1 MLSGRSYSVAE
12 LSRHTGFDRRTIV
25 YYIQQGLIERPG
37 RRGPN
42 TRYPAETL
50 ARLQFI
56 RGVKELQQRGEL
68 MNVTLADMRRAIL
81 AQDAAGLQ
89 GLLDRDLP
97 VAEVEPLLAVALVPA
112 ASASAVATAPPPASP
127 PPEPA
132 PANGETAPG
141 AKPAD
146 PPPRERRAFGL
157 ADANVRQRFAPGGP
171 RPAAPEASPA
181 DLSPPPAP
189 VAPPR
194 AAAPSPST
202 PVPARS
208 PADAGDTDLGSL
220 LRELEIR
227 PAMSGRRLLPGAAEQ
242 WTEIPITSRV
252 YLSVRG
258 LSAEDAPLADATARA
273 LKRLLR
279 GP

>member
-1 MLSGRSYSVAE
+1 MSAGRSHSVAE

-42 TRYPAETL
+42 TRYPGETL
-50 ARLQFI
+50 TRLQFI
-56 RGVKELQQRGEL
+56 RGVKELQQRGQL
-68 MNVTLADMRRAIL
+68 LNVTLADIRRAM
-81 AQDAAGLQ
+81 AARDTAGLQ
-89 GLLDRDLP
+89 DLLDRSMP
-97 VAEVEPLLAVALVPA
+97 VAEVEPLLAVAVHTAPA
-112 ASASAVATAPPPASP
+112 PPDSPAPMPPPAATP
-127 PPEPA
+127 PA
-132 PANGETAPG
+132 PETGGPA
-141 AKPAD
+141 ALTRPAD

-157 ADANVRQRFAPGGP
+157 ADANVRQRFAPGGTA
-171 RPAAPEASPA
+171 PAATAPA
-181 DLSPPPAP
+181 LAAPPPVGATPASATPAP
-189 VAPPR
+189 
-194 AAAPSPST
+194 APSRT
-202 PVPARS
+202 PLE
-208 PADAGDTDLGSL
+208 AGDTDLGTL

-273 LKRLLR
+273 LKKLLR